1 MAPDRSQRRTRVR
14 REKKKGGQETVSK
27 QERGEEMK
35 VWKEVWE
42 TDTHAIHWKPG

>member
-27 QERGEEMK
+27 QERGGGDESVEGS
-35 VWKEVWE
+35 V
-42 TDTHAIHWKPG
+42 GN